1 MKMPNARILLVDDEP
16 ANLNLLRQILKSEHA
31 LSFAKSGAD
40 ALATV
45 EKQRPDLILL
55 DVMMPS
61 MDGYEVCRRLKA
73 DPRYRDIP
81 VIFCTAKAEESDE
94 SAGFEL
100 GAVDYIAKPVRA
112 AVVKARVKTH
122 LALSQ
127 QKEELAR
134 AAERLHDDLI
144 QSRLQTLQILGRAA
158 EFKDNET
165 GLHVIRMSHYSQ
177 SLAKATGW
185 PDEAA
190 ELLLSAAPMHDI
202 GKIGIP
208 DAILRKPGR
217 LDDDEM
223 AVMRTHAEIGARIIG
238 SQKPSSRLFDLAASI
253 ALSHHEK
260 WNGTGYP
267 RGLSGTEIP
276 IEGRIVAI
284 ADVFDALTTRRPY
297 KEPWSINEALDLLRA
312 ESGAHFDPEL
322 VTAFLDIM
330 PEILAIRE
338 QWQEH

>member
-1 MKMPNARILLVDDEP
+1 MTMPNTRILVVDDEP
-16 ANLNLLRQILKSEHA
+16 ANLNLLRQILKGEHA

-45 EKQRPDLILL
+45 ARQPPDLILL

-73 DPRYRDIP
+73 DPRYCDIP
-81 VIFCTAKAEESDE
+81 LIFCTAKADESDE

-112 AVVKARVKTH
+112 AVVKARVRTH
-122 LALSQ
+122 LALSR
-127 QKEELAR
+127 QKEELTKT
-134 AAERLHDDLI
+134 AERLHDELV
-144 QSRLQTLQILGRAA
+144 QSRLQTLQMLGRAA
-158 EFKDNET
+158 EFKDDQT

-177 SLAKATGW
+177 ALAKATGW
-185 PDEAA
+185 PDEAT
-190 ELLLSAAPMHDI
+190 ELLLNAAPMHDV

-223 AVMRTHAEIGARIIG
+223 AVMRTHAEIGATIIG

-267 RGLSGTEIP
+267 NGLSGAEIP
-276 IEGRIVAI
+276 IEGRVVAI

-297 KEPWSINEALDLLRA
+297 KEPWPVDKALDLLRA
-312 ESGAHFDPEL
+312 ERGAHFDPEL
-322 VTAFLDIM
+322 VTAFLDIL

-338 QWQEH
+338 NWLED

>member
-1 MKMPNARILLVDDEP
+1 MPDARILIVDDEP
-16 ANLNLLRQILKSEHA
+16 ANLNLLRQILKGEHA

-45 EKQRPDLILL
+45 AKQPPDLILL
-55 DVMMPS
+55 DVMMPN

-81 VIFCTAKAEESDE
+81 VIFCTAKADESDE
-94 SAGFEL
+94 STGFEL
-100 GAVDYIAKPVRA
+100 GAVDYITKPVRV
-112 AVVKARVKTH
+112 AVVKARVRTH
-122 LALSQ
+122 LALAQ
-127 QKEELAR
+127 QKEALAK
-134 AAERLHDDLI
+134 AAEQLHDELI
-144 QSRLQTLQILGRAA
+144 QSRLQTLQMLGRAA

-165 GLHVIRMSHYSQ
+165 GLHVIRMSHYAQ
-177 SLAKATGW
+177 ALAKATDW

-190 ELLLSAAPMHDI
+190 DLLLSAAPMHDV

-217 LDDDEM
+217 LDAEEM
-223 AVMRTHAEIGARIIG
+223 AMMRTHAEIGARIIG
-238 SQKPSSRLFDLAASI
+238 AQQPGSRLFDLAASI
-253 ALSHHEK
+253 ALTHHEK

-267 RGLSGTEIP
+267 QGLRGTEIP

-297 KEPWSINEALDLLRA
+297 KEPWPVERALALFHVER
-312 ESGAHFDPEL
+312 GAHFDPEL
-322 VTAFLDIM
+322 VSAFLDIM